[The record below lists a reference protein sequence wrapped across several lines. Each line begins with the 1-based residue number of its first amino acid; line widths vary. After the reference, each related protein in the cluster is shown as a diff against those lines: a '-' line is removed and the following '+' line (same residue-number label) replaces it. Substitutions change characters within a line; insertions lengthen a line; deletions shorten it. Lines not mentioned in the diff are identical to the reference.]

1 MSQQPPNPYKS
12 PISESERVDDRS
24 YMARRAQVL
33 YFCAAA
39 YFLHVLA
46 IWGIACFHEV
56 HTGSELKPC
65 YRFIADTYGATGL
78 LGVAALFAM
87 IPALAYLF
95 LGWFLARSTTSEKS
109 WATTS
114 HVAQYSLGVTLF
126 ADVVLGLPVF
136 TTG

>member
-1 MSQQPPNPYKS
+1 MSPRPPNPYRS
-12 PISESERVDDRS
+12 PEFESQRIHDRS
-24 YMARRAQVL
+24 YAARRAQVL
-33 YFCAAA
+33 GFSVAA
-39 YFLHVLA
+39 YVLHILA

-56 HTGSELKPC
+56 HTGAELKPC

-87 IPALAYLF
+87 IPALAYLS
-95 LGWFLARSTTSEKS
+95 LGWFFARSTTSERS
-109 WATTS
+109 WTTTC